1 MTATIV
7 IKNSEKVLIW
17 LHRERLTMTWLAGR
31 LGLSK
36 ARISQK
42 IKDKDF
48 SELDILTIRGLG
60 CPL

>member
-1 MTATIV
+1 MTVTV
-7 IKNSEKVLIW
+7 IKNSEKILLW
-17 LHRERLTMTWLAGR
+17 LHREELTMTWLAEK
-31 LGLSK
+31 LGQSK

-42 IKDKDF
+42 IKYNDF

>member
-1 MTATIV
+1 MTTTIV
-7 IKNSEKVLIW
+7 IKTSEKVLLW
-17 LHRERLTMTWLAGR
+17 LRREGLTMTWLAEK
-31 LGLSK
+31 LGQSK

-42 IKDKDF
+42 VKRNDF